1 MTDKI
6 LEILD
11 NVRYWETCPDD
22 YKKDIQTFLETQNQV
37 LHIQDVIGRSE
48 QLPCKKCGDY
58 GIVQDEHGNNST
70 CTCHY

>member
-6 LEILD
+6 LQILD
-11 NVRYWETCPDD
+11 NVRYWETYPDD
-22 YKKDIQTFLETQNQV
+22 YKKYIQTFLETQNQV